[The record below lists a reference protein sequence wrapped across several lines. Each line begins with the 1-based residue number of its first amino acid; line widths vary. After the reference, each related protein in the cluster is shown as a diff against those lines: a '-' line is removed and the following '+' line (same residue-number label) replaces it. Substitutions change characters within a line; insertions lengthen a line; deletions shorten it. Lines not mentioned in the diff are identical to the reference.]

1 MSETS
6 PMVDPNQI
14 ITGVATELTKD
25 VAVSFWD
32 KVKKFFK
39 DLDADKQIRY
49 GEAYE
54 KYLTNTRKNIA
65 KCRKN

>member
-6 PMVDPNQI
+6 PIVDPNQI
-14 ITGVATELTKD
+14 ITGVVTEFAKNA
-25 VAVSFWD
+25 VVSFWD

-39 DLDADKQIRY
+39 DLDADEQIRY

-54 KYLTNTRKNIA
+54 IYLEKTK
-65 KCRKN
+65 